1 MTWEACSLRLR
12 TSASP
17 SAWQSI
23 GVVSAKS
30 SLAPALSLPLSLE
43 ASCASSPLY
52 SAAVPAPPGMDV
64 LAPLHGP
71 LCSPCRAARVAG
83 SEDQMVGRAWLQAA
97 GVASE
102 ESEAEGRTSRGSE
115 QLGCVQS

>member
-43 ASCASSPLY
+43 AICASSPLY

-83 SEDQMVGRAWLQAA
+83 SEDQMVGRAWL
-97 GVASE
+97 
-102 ESEAEGRTSRGSE
+102 
-115 QLGCVQS
+115 

>member
-43 ASCASSPLY
+43 AICASSPLY

-71 LCSPCRAARVAG
+71 LCSPCRQRGLQDQKRAKEQRGGLAAEPAG
-83 SEDQMVGRAWLQAA
+83 AYKVEEDQVRADRRAVG
-97 GVASE
+97 V
-102 ESEAEGRTSRGSE
+102 
-115 QLGCVQS
+115 